1 MINNQKVGAVI
12 VAAGSGERMGG
23 VDKMLAPLGGRT
35 VLVRVVGVFQECP
48 AIDEIVVV
56 LGEHNIEAG
65 QRLLEGFSRVV
76 AVCRGGERRQD
87 SVLAG
92 INQLGGCQWLV
103 IHDGARPL
111 LTVDLITDGLAAASE
126 SGAAACAVPV
136 TDTIKLAG
144 DDDYVRETLSRK
156 RLWAVQTPQV
166 FRSDIITEAYR
177 QAQAEFTDDA
187 ALVEKAGYRV
197 KLYKGSYGNIKIT
210 TPAHLALAGV
220 LLGERGG

>member
-1 MINNQKVGAVI
+1 MMDNQKVGAVI
-12 VAAGSGERMGG
+12 VAAGRGERMGG
-23 VDKMLAPLGGRT
+23 VDKMLAPLGGRP
-35 VLVRVVGVFQECP
+35 VLARVVGVFQECP
-48 AIDEIVVV
+48 AIDEIAVV

-65 QRLLEGFSRVV
+65 KKLVQGLSKVV

-92 INQLGGCQWLV
+92 INKLGGCRWLV

-111 LTVDLITDGLAAASE
+111 LTEALITSGLAAASE

-144 DDDYVRETLSRK
+144 DDDYVGETLPRK
-156 RLWAVQTPQV
+156 RLWAAQTPQV
-166 FRSDIITEAYR
+166 FRSDIIAAAYR
-177 QAQAEFTDDA
+177 QAPAEFTDDA
-187 ALVEKAGYRV
+187 ALVERAGYRV

>member
-1 MINNQKVGAVI
+1 MTDNQKVGAVV
-12 VAAGSGERMGG
+12 VAAGRGERMGG
-23 VDKMLAPLGGRT
+23 VDKMLAPLGGQP
-35 VLVRVVGVFQECP
+35 VLTRVVGIFQECP
-48 AIDEIVVV
+48 AIDEIAVV
-56 LGEHNIEAG
+56 LGEHNIETG
-65 QRLLEGFSRVV
+65 KKLLQGLSKVV

-92 INQLGGCQWLV
+92 INQLGGCRWLV

-111 LTVDLITDGLAAASE
+111 LTETLITSGLAAASE
-126 SGAAACAVPV
+126 SGAAVCAVPV

-144 DDDYVRETLSRK
+144 DGDYIRETLPRK
-156 RLWAVQTPQV
+156 RLWAAQTPQV
-166 FRSDIITEAYR
+166 FRSDIITAAYR
-177 QAQAEFTDDA
+177 QAPAEFTDDA
-187 ALVEKAGYRV
+187 SLMERAGYRV

>member
-1 MINNQKVGAVI
+1 MIDNQKVGAVI

-23 VDKMLAPLGGRT
+23 VDKMLAPLGGQT
-35 VLVRVVGVFQECP
+35 VLARVVGVFQDCD
-48 AIDEIVVV
+48 AIDEIAVV

-65 QRLLEGFSRVV
+65 QRLLADFSRVV

-92 INQLGGCQWLV
+92 INQLGSCRWLV

-111 LTVDLITDGLAAASE
+111 LTQELITSGLAAAAE

-166 FRSDIITEAYR
+166 FRSDIITAAYR

-187 ALVEKAGYRV
+187 SLVERAGYRV
-197 KLYKGSYGNIKIT
+197 KLFKGSYGNIKIT

-220 LLGERGG
+220 LLGERGD

>member
-1 MINNQKVGAVI
+1 MVNNQKVGAVI
-12 VAAGSGERMGG
+12 VAAGSGERMDG
-23 VDKMLAPLGGRT
+23 VDKMLAPLGGQT
-35 VLVRVVGVFQECP
+35 VLARVVGVFQECP
-48 AIDEIVVV
+48 AIDEIAVV

-92 INQLGGCQWLV
+92 INQLGGCRWLV

-111 LTVDLITDGLAAASE
+111 LTADLITSGLAAASE

-166 FRSDIITEAYR
+166 FRSDIITVAYR

-187 ALVEKAGYRV
+187 ALVERAGYRV